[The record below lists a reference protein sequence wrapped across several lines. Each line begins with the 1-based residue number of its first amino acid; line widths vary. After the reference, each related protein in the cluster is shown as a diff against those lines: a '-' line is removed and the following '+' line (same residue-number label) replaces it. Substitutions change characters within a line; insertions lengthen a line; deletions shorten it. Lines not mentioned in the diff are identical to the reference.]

1 LSQSI
6 VFSHRLI
13 KEESDNVKIF
23 ENIINHKVNTI
34 TTDELLK
41 YAAQF
46 QVNITREQAK
56 KIAEYLRSEKVNI
69 FNDSA
74 RATLIREIAKIAGPE
89 TAKEVNKLFIQ
100 FTKS

>member
-1 LSQSI
+1 
-6 VFSHRLI
+6 
-13 KEESDNVKIF
+13 VKIF

-74 RATLIREIAKIAGPE
+74 RATLIREIAKIAGPD